1 MKKVGFID
9 YYLNEWHADNYPE
22 FLEKE
27 TNGEYKVCY
36 GYGEIDCPFG
46 MTNKDWCEKYGVEL
60 CSTIEEVIE
69 KSDVLVVL
77 APDNPET
84 HERLCEKPLASGKRT
99 YVDKTFAPD
108 KATAERIFANADA
121 HGTPCYTTS
130 ALRFAANYQALK
142 KEGIKNIHSFGPG
155 NTEIYSIHQIEP
167 IVLMMGTDAKTVT
180 FTGDCKYPSFVIEF
194 EGDRF
199 AEFTMKG
206 DAFDMQIAYEDGEF
220 QHIQADGN
228 FWDSFTTELVDFF
241 ENGTVKVDHKET
253 MAVMAI
259 REAAIKSLEKPWT
272 KIDV

>member
-36 GYGEIDCPFG
+36 GYGKIDCPHG
-46 MTNKDWCEKYGVEL
+46 MTNKDWCDKYGVEL
-60 CSTIEEVIE
+60 CKTPEEVIE
-69 KSDVLVVL
+69 KSDVLIVL

-84 HERLCEKPLASGKRT
+84 HEELCEKALASGKRT

-167 IVLMMGTDAKTVT
+167 IVLMMGTDAKSVM
-180 FTGDCKYPSFVIEF
+180 FTGDKQYPSFVIEF
-194 EGDRF
+194 SGDRY

-206 DAFDMQIAYEDGEF
+206 DAFDMHIAYEDGAYE
-220 QHIQADGN
+220 HISADGN

-253 MAVMAI
+253 IAVMAI
-259 REAAIKSLEKPWT
+259 REAAIKSLESPFI
-272 KIDV
+272 KIPV